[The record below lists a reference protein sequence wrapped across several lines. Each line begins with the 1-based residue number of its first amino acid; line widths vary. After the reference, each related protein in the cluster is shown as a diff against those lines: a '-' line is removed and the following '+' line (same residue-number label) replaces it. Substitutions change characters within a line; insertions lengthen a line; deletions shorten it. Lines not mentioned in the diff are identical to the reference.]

1 MAHVA
6 SMQFISAALS
16 CDGTRALSYKHT
28 ELKWLIRDDLLSLL
42 RNFPSFTPSV
52 DTFTHDD
59 GQTVNLL
66 NASGSFRASPPT
78 PPIPLTIW
86 IHESYPFVPPMV
98 IISVTPNMLIFQ
110 DHPFVNPSGMA
121 SSPYLVTWR
130 YPYSNLLDLARNL
143 AHLFAFHHPCLPPV
157 PILPRL
163 VDASL
168 VAKHEALNYLTIA
181 LHHDM
186 LELVGKAEEDMIG
199 LSCLKEEI
207 HDNAEVFDTAIS
219 QGFEREKSTLEKRLR
234 ELTHEEDVLRNWLM
248 FNPPKHTVEILEH
261 DVLEIF
267 EHENKKSRLT
277 LEATA
282 EDLAIDDLL
291 YALDK
296 AVSEGVIPFDQY
308 LKQVRNL
315 SREQFF
321 HRDMILKL
329 RRS

>member
-1 MAHVA
+1 MASLTA

-16 CDGTRALSYKHT
+16 CDGPRGLSYKHT

-59 GQTVNLL
+59 GETVNLL
-66 NASGSFRASPPT
+66 NASGCLRASVPT

-86 IHESYPFVPPMV
+86 IHESYPFMPPMV
-98 IISVTPNMLIFQ
+98 IISPTPNKPIFL
-110 DHPFVNPSGMA
+110 DHPFVNPSGMV

-130 YPYSNLLDLARNL
+130 YPYSNFLDLARNL

-157 PILPRL
+157 PILPHL
-163 VDASL
+163 VDASI
-168 VAKHEALNYLTIA
+168 VAKHEALNYITIA

-199 LSCLKEEI
+199 LSCLNEEI
-207 HDNAEVFDTAIS
+207 HGRAKVFDAAIARE
-219 QGFEREKSTLEKRLR
+219 FKRERSRLEKRLR

-248 FNPPKHTVEILEH
+248 FNPPKHAVGIVEH
-261 DVLEIF
+261 DLLDIF
-267 EHENKKSRLT
+267 EHENKKSRLE

-291 YALDK
+291 YALDN

-321 HRDMILKL
+321 HRAMIHKL
-329 RRS
+329 RR